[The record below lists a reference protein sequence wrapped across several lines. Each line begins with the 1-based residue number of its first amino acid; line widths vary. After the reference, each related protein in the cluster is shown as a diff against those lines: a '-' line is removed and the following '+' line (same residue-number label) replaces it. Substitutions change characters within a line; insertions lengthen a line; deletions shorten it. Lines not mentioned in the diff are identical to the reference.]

1 LADVLVDGYSWGSF
15 SISLA
20 TFGDLDFPFLV
31 VGWRK
36 VPVVKVNTNDLV
48 HV

>member
-1 LADVLVDGYSWGSF
+1 MEAKGDGKAFEEELKKLANVLVHGHGRDSF

-31 VGWRK
+31 VG
-36 VPVVKVNTNDLV
+36 
-48 HV
+48 